1 MLEAVFKYPL
11 SFIFTV
17 CLLLSLAAGTFF
29 GSAYLSISEI
39 SFFIIS
45 IVCTFI
51 PQTTFQ
57 RFSAFLLS
65 LFCCSIYLVFE
76 LSPLYLLISELV
88 VLGYCC
94 YLQHFKE
101 QAILFCI
108 VASSFCCHLVYI
120 QTIPVNLYQH
130 DLNGILLYMN
140 KISQNGF
147 NWKNFNPW
155 SMYYLFHQPLHF
167 LIQAYFY
174 DFSISLWNS
183 VSLAQETLQY
193 LSLLFVT
200 VTTIVVASILK
211 ELKIPS
217 ALYYFAL
224 LLFVFNPTLFLF
236 SGYISDLLEGINLL
250 TTYHWS
256 VEMYYRIIIPLVM
269 RDYEKVLYTDADIIF
284 NEDISGIF
292 NISFDDKELLA
303 VSDLFNLVS
312 HLESRKLRKQY
323 IEEVLELGQ
332 SYTYFNSGVLMF
344 NISAIETERYIEK
357 MKKAFDKLEIM
368 SKAKIMFYPDQDIL
382 NFIFNGKVKLIAQ
395 EWNLQY
401 HLPVVNKNLLP
412 DLNKDKLEEYLSGF
426 QSPKIIH
433 YTSHIKPWNEPEN
446 DLAEVFWKYARTTV
460 FYEEIIAA
468 MQKKISQDAVHMTSL
483 YIKLNDNKKVIL
495 WGASSYLEDFLKKY
509 SINKK
514 YYPNIIGII
523 DKDSKRTGSFLGDYE
538 IFLPEILK
546 HCEADEIILTI
557 VNSIDE
563 RYEEVKNYLKDQNI
577 NIKLSKL

>member
-1 MLEAVFKYPL
+1 MNFRDKN
-11 SFIFTV
+11 I
-17 CLLLSLAAGTFF
+17 
-29 GSAYLSISEI
+29 
-39 SFFIIS
+39 
-45 IVCTFI
+45 
-51 PQTTFQ
+51 
-57 RFSAFLLS
+57 
-65 LFCCSIYLVFE
+65 
-76 LSPLYLLISELV
+76 
-88 VLGYCC
+88 
-94 YLQHFKE
+94 KE
-101 QAILFCI
+101 FCI
-108 VASSFCCHLVYI
+108 QPINQSKPARAFVFA
-120 QTIPVNLYQH
+120 
-130 DLNGILLYMN
+130 
-140 KISQNGF
+140 F
-147 NWKNFNPW
+147 NNNFAKYFGTALK
-155 SMYYLFHQPLHF
+155 S
-167 LIQAYFY
+167 LIDNSKPDYFY
-174 DFSISLWNS
+174 DVIVFSSDISPRN
-183 VSLAQETLQY
+183 
-193 LSLLFVT
+193 
-200 VTTIVVASILK
+200 K
-211 ELKIPS
+211 R
-217 ALYYFAL
+217 L
-224 LLFVFNPTLFLF
+224 LLEMLPENFSLRFFDV

-483 YIKLNDNKKVIL
+483 HIKLNDNKKVIL
-495 WGASSYLEDFLKKY
+495 WGASLYLEDFLKKY